1 MRPAATT
8 VFCEARQQMRP
19 AATTVFVRLAGEAF
33 RDAMRRRIVPVIAVF
48 ALLSLLAVD
57 SCTSCAGSSQVVQ
70 DGAQVSLDDV
80 SGWTGMLIF
89 TVLSL
94 WTMVLAGLLASD
106 HLAETVSD
114 GSANLILARP
124 VRRSEF
130 ALARLAG
137 ALGIAYATGAV
148 VLTVSAYLLH
158 LRNGV
163 SLGAAIW
170 AGLACATGA
179 LVVAALAMALS
190 LLLARVATAMSVLFC
205 VGAITLVNVFTL
217 FGTSLGRLG
226 SILQHFAPPLCTAIV
241 VALKPWIAPVAPE
254 VDPTIVALKLAFWVV
269 ASVLI
274 LLATFQRRELGS

>member
-1 MRPAATT
+1 MRPATTT
-8 VFCEARQQMRP
+8 VFCA
-19 AATTVFVRLAGEAF
+19 LANEAF

-57 SCTSCAGSSQVVQ
+57 SCTTCAGSGQVVQ
-70 DGAQVSLDDV
+70 DGAQVSTSDI

-94 WTMVLAGLLASD
+94 WMMLLAGLLASD
-106 HLAETVSD
+106 HLAETVLD
-114 GSANLILARP
+114 GSANLVLARP

-130 ALARLAG
+130 ALARLTG
-137 ALGIAYATGAV
+137 ALGIAYVTGAV

-163 SLGAAIW
+163 PLGAAIW
-170 AGLACATGA
+170 AGLACAAGA

-190 LLLARVATAMSVLFC
+190 LRLARVVTAMSVLFF
-205 VGAITLVNVFTL
+205 VGAITLFDAFTL
-217 FGTSLGRLG
+217 FGASLGRLG
-226 SILQHFAPPLCTAIV
+226 SILQQFAPPLCTAVV
-241 VALKPWIAPVAPE
+241 VALKPWITSELPE
-254 VDPTIVALKLAFWVV
+254 IDPTLMALKLAFWMV

-274 LLATFQRRELGS
+274 LLATFQKQELGS

>member
-8 VFCEARQQMRP
+8 IFGALV
-19 AATTVFVRLAGEAF
+19 GEAF
-33 RDAMRRRIVPVIAVF
+33 RDATRRRIVPIIAVF

-57 SCTSCAGSSQVVQ
+57 SCTSCVGSSQVVQ
-70 DGAQVSLDDV
+70 DGEQVSVNDI

-94 WTMVLAGLLASD
+94 WTMLLAGLLASD
-106 HLAETVSD
+106 HLAETVID

-137 ALGIAYATGAV
+137 ALGITAVTGVV

-158 LRNGV
+158 LRNDV
-163 SLGAAIW
+163 SLGAAFW
-170 AGLACATGA
+170 AGLACAAGA
-179 LVVAALAMALS
+179 FVVAALAMALS
-190 LLLARVATAMSVLFC
+190 LILTRVATAMSVLFF
-205 VGAITLVNVFTL
+205 VGAITLVNAFTL
-217 FGTSLGRLG
+217 FGASLGRFG
-226 SILQHFAPPLCTAIV
+226 YILQHFTPPLCTAVV
-241 VALKPWIAPVAPE
+241 VALKPWIAPVVPV
-254 VDPTIVALKLAFWVV
+254 VDPTIVALKLAFWMV

-274 LLATFQRRELGS
+274 LLATFQKQELGS

>member
-8 VFCEARQQMRP
+8 VFCA
-19 AATTVFVRLAGEAF
+19 LAGEAF

-57 SCTSCAGSSQVVQ
+57 SCTSCAGSSQVAQ
-70 DGAQVSLDDV
+70 NGAPVSVDDI

-89 TVLSL
+89 TLLSL

-114 GSANLILARP
+114 GSANLVLARP

-130 ALARLAG
+130 ALARLLG
-137 ALGIAYATGAV
+137 VLGIAYVTGAV
-148 VLTVSAYLLH
+148 VLTASAYLLH

-163 SLGAAIW
+163 PLGAAVW
-170 AGLACATGA
+170 AGLACTAGV
-179 LVVAALAMALS
+179 LVVAALAMTLS
-190 LLLARVATAMSVLFC
+190 LLLARVATAMSVLFF
-205 VGAITLVNVFTL
+205 VGAITFVNVFTL
-217 FGTSLGRLG
+217 FGTSLGKIG
-226 SILQHFAPPLCTAIV
+226 HIVQYFAPPLCTAVV
-241 VALKPWIAPVAPE
+241 VALKPWIAPVDPA
-254 VDPTIVALKLAFWVV
+254 VDPTIMALKLAFWMV

-274 LLATFQRRELGS
+274 LLATFQRQELGS